1 MKGKKKKKHLH
12 TNYIRT
18 KYINPLS
25 TTSQTK
31 KKKKKKTI
39 FLIKEKWVEM
49 MIKLAS
55 LLGRYYSSILSAKSR
70 STSRRTSEL

>member
-31 KKKKKKTI
+31 KKNNFFNKRKMGRNDDQVGFST
-39 FLIKEKWVEM
+39 WT
-49 MIKLAS
+49 
-55 LLGRYYSSILSAKSR
+55 LLQ
-70 STSRRTSEL
+70 

>member
-31 KKKKKKTI
+31 KKKI
-39 FLIKEKWVEM
+39 FFNKRKMGRNDDQVGFSTWT
-49 MIKLAS
+49 
-55 LLGRYYSSILSAKSR
+55 LLQ
-70 STSRRTSEL
+70 